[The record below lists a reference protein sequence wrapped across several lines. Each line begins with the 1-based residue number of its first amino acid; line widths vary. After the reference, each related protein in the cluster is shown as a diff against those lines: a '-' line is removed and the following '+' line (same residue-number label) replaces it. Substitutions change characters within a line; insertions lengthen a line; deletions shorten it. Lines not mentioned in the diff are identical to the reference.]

1 MPVSAAGSRVN
12 KGAAAEGVSADFPDF
27 RQAAD
32 RIKMAAINTVEAF
45 VRRLRRVFFKTKYL
59 P

>member
-1 MPVSAAGSRVN
+1 VN
-12 KGAAAEGVSADFPDF
+12 RGATAERVSADFSDF

-32 RIKMAAINTVEAF
+32 KIKMAAINPIGAF